1 MGLLNNFEE
10 EKTTTKKD
18 DVIELMGV
26 LKSKE
31 AELNLELE
39 HTKKLNKLSQET
51 LNKIEIVLE
60 KIINQA
66 EKNEENFIKEL
77 ENLKNQN
84 KLFTETLEK
93 SEFLRDLK
101 RDIKEQ
107 ISLIQREKE
116 KQLIEIQE
124 ETRNEFIRFRNSY
137 GFRELIAWIL
147 TGTLC
152 ILWAFNH
159 FTYKGEIREYQ
170 EESKKQYMAILNI
183 LAEDTKFWY
192 SNNDKKAYLENLEN
206 IKKTKEEENKK
217 AKKL

>member
-101 RDIKEQ
+101 RDVKEQ

-137 GFRELIAWIL
+137 GFRGLIAWIL
-147 TGTLC
+147 TGGLC
-152 ILWAFNH
+152 LVWAFSH
-159 FTYKGEIREYQ
+159 FTYKK
-170 EESKKQYMAILNI
+170 ESQKQYTTILNI
-183 LAEDTKFWY
+183 LSEDTKFWY
-192 SNNDKKAYLENLEN
+192 SNSDKKAYLGNLEN
-206 IKKTKEEENKK
+206 IKKAKEEENKK
-217 AKKL
+217 AKK

>member
-107 ISLIQREKE
+107 ISLIQKEKE

-137 GFRELIAWIL
+137 GFRGLIAWIL

-152 ILWAFNH
+152 ILLVFSH

-170 EESKKQYMAILNI
+170 EESKKQYMSILNI

-192 SNNDKKAYLENLEN
+192 SNSDKKAYLENLEN
-206 IKKTKEEENKK
+206 IKKAKEEENKK
-217 AKKL
+217 SKK

>member
-10 EKTTTKKD
+10 EKTTLQKD

-26 LKSKE
+26 LKTKE

-60 KIINQA
+60 KIVNQA
-66 EKNEENFIKEL
+66 EKNEENFIKEF

-84 KLFTETLEK
+84 KLFTETIEK
-93 SEFLRDLK
+93 SDFLRDLK
-101 RDIKEQ
+101 RNIKEQ
-107 ISLIQREKE
+107 ISLIQKEKE
-116 KQLIEIQE
+116 EKLIEIKE
-124 ETRNEFIRFRNSY
+124 ETKNEIIRFRNSY
-137 GFRELIAWIL
+137 GFREVIAWLL

-152 ILWAFNH
+152 ILWAFSH

-170 EESKKQYMAILNI
+170 EESKKQYRTILNI

-192 SNNDKKAYLENLEN
+192 SNSDKKVYLDNFEN
-206 IKKTKEEENKK
+206 IRKAKEEENKK
-217 AKKL
+217 K

>member
-206 IKKTKEEENKK
+206 IKKAKEEENKK

>member
-10 EKTTTKKD
+10 EKTTLQKD

-26 LKSKE
+26 LKTKE

-60 KIINQA
+60 KIVNQA
-66 EKNEENFIKEL
+66 EKNEENFIKEF

-84 KLFTETLEK
+84 KLFTETIEK
-93 SEFLRDLK
+93 SDFLRDLK
-101 RDIKEQ
+101 RNIKEQ
-107 ISLIQREKE
+107 ISLIQKEKE
-116 KQLIEIQE
+116 EKLIEIKE
-124 ETRNEFIRFRNSY
+124 ETKNEIIRFRNSY
-137 GFRELIAWIL
+137 GFREVIAWLL

-152 ILWAFNH
+152 ILWAFSH

-170 EESKKQYMAILNI
+170 EESKKQYRTILNI

-192 SNNDKKAYLENLEN
+192 SNNDKKVYLDNFEN
-206 IKKTKEEENKK
+206 IRKAKEEENKK
-217 AKKL
+217 K